1 MCVTG
6 IPQVTQP
13 LLYVNDL
20 VHRYNAVSTITNHI
34 INFWLS
40 SLTHHTFLVAVVAV
54 LAVLLPLEVGVL
66 PGSLG
71 RQEGRRARTA
81 AAAAAEVR
89 PEKKVE
95 EEAKLSWN
103 FRFLAGSRQTMSVS
117 QKFG

>member
-1 MCVTG
+1 MCVTR

-13 LLYVNDL
+13 LLYSNDL
-20 VHRYNAVSTITNHI
+20 VHRYNAVSTITNQI
-34 INFWLS
+34 NNFWLS

-81 AAAAAEVR
+81 AAKFR

-95 EEAKLSWN
+95 EDSKLS
-103 FRFLAGSRQTMSVS
+103 
-117 QKFG
+117 